1 MEKKIQDMPDTI
13 DIFIRM
19 YDEERDYCFLAPING
34 KFQKLIKDFFFSES
48 NYLLPIYAYFFLLI
62 FHSLNI

>member
-34 KFQKLIKDFFFSES
+34 KF
-48 NYLLPIYAYFFLLI
+48 
-62 FHSLNI
+62 